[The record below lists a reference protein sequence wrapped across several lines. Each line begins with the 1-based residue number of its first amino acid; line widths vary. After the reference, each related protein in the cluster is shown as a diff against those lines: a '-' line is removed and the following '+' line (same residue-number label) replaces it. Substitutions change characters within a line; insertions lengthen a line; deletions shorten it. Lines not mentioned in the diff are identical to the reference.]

1 MFLFLGGLEGS
12 KWAIKN
18 LVNEKIIRLILAL
31 DKHFYLSI
39 FMGIIITAIMQSSS
53 AVSVILIG
61 LIEAGVLSLKPA
73 IGIMIGANIGTTVTG
88 QILTYPIV
96 NYYPYLISLGLCI
109 GVLSLFI
116 KKETLFYIGTC
127 LFFYGLIFVGLILMT
142 RFFSLQKKKTD
153 RNNFTILWEKY
164 YIRDLTRCSYYSYHT
179 E

>member
-1 MFLFLGGLEGS
+1 MLTFFWFVSISRGLEGS

-116 KKETLFYIGTC
+116 KRKPCFI
-127 LFFYGLIFVGLILMT
+127 
-142 RFFSLQKKKTD
+142 
-153 RNNFTILWEKY
+153 
-164 YIRDLTRCSYYSYHT
+164 
-179 E
+179 